1 MDEPDIITLIERNQS
16 EMNIYC
22 MILLIGKVQKKKLEQ
37 MEQQQ
42 KTASNMILIQ
52 SYK

>member
-22 MILLIGKVQKKKLEQ
+22 MILLIGKVQKKKIRANGTTTKNSKQ
-37 MEQQQ
+37 YDFNP
-42 KTASNMILIQ
+42 TI
-52 SYK
+52 